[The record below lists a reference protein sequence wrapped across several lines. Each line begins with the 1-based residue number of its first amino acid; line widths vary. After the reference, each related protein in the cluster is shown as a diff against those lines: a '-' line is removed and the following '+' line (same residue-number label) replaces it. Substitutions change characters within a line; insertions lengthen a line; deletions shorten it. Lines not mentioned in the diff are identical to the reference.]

1 MSNRTPA
8 QTALMVL
15 GWLVLTAGVVCLIVG
30 FVRFASA
37 DPSDDVTGPMLLF
50 GGGGLGMVVGPSPEM
65 AGFVREHHL
74 GRVATSFDGADFT
87 AAIAA
92 LTPEEVA
99 AAKQSA
105 HEQARSLSSDAD
117 VAVSEG
123 IVRRLL
129 GA

>member
-50 GGGGLGMVVGPSPEM
+50 GGGGLGMVVG
-65 AGFVREHHL
+65 L
-74 GRVATSFDGADFT
+74 
-87 AAIAA
+87 
-92 LTPEEVA
+92 
-99 AAKQSA
+99 
-105 HEQARSLSSDAD
+105 
-117 VAVSEG
+117 G
-123 IVRRLL
+123 IVGFTRSAVLRANGGYRITIEEGV
-129 GA
+129 GARGGGAGRFCASCGRPMSPSARFCDSCGAAVG